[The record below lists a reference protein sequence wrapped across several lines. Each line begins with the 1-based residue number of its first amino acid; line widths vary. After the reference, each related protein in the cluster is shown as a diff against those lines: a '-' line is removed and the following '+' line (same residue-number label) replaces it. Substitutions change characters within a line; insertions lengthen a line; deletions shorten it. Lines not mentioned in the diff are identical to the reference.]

1 MNADLWS
8 NCADAKRTA
17 VMVEWDSTGVRM
29 AAEIQLPG
37 SGETIEL
44 QQQVARL
51 QALLE
56 ASRQVHSTIREEEVM
71 EQTLRIVVR
80 ELEMA
85 GAAFPDVGMAY
96 GNVKDLGIGE
106 AANSAMPIFLLQ
118 DREGNRMAELVVAPP
133 DNRELTL
140 YESDFLEGLTLQA
153 AVALENARN
162 HERNLEW
169 ARVQQ
174 DLDAARNI
182 QRSLLPQKLPEIPG
196 YSVGFKSV
204 TCYEVGGDYLDIVE
218 QPDGSLLMVV
228 ADVAGKGLASAM
240 MSTTFRSAFR
250 AIAAAGMPLD
260 ELATRMNQH
269 HWTEGEEARRRYVTA
284 IFMRLHPEKGELE
297 VVNAGHNPGFLVQPD
312 AELIQFEST
321 GTPLG
326 LLPGMQYST
335 QKATFGEGA
344 RLLFYTDGLTEVFQG
359 EEEFGPERLSDVF
372 STCRSQKADDI
383 LGALWSAINDF
394 SQGGP
399 QGDDMTALALCR
411 LAECAT
417 ETKA

>member
-1 MNADLWS
+1 
-8 NCADAKRTA
+8 
-17 VMVEWDSTGVRM
+17 M
-29 AAEIQLPG
+29 AAEVQLPG

-56 ASRQVHSTIREEEVM
+56 ASRQVHSTIREDEVL

-96 GNVKDLGIGE
+96 GNVKTINPPDGLG
-106 AANSAMPIFLLQ
+106 AALPIYLLQ
-118 DREGNRMAELVVAPP
+118 DREGKRMAELVVAPP
-133 DNRELTL
+133 DGRELTL
-140 YESDFLEGLTLQA
+140 YEADFLEGLTLQA

-162 HERNLEW
+162 HERNLQW

-182 QRSLLPQKLPEIPG
+182 QRSLLPQTLPEIPG
-196 YSVGFKSV
+196 YSVAYKSV

-228 ADVAGKGLASAM
+228 ADVAGKGMASAL
-240 MSTTFRSAFR
+240 MSTTFRAAFR
-250 AIAAAGMPLD
+250 AMAVTGLPLED
-260 ELATRMNQH
+260 LATRMNQH

-284 IFMRLHPEKGELE
+284 IFLRLDPRTGDLE
-297 VVNAGHNPGFLVQPD
+297 VANAGHNPGFLVYPD
-312 AELIQFEST
+312 GTNLEFEST

-326 LLPGMQYST
+326 LLPGMRYSS
-335 QKATFGEGA
+335 QKCVFTPGA

-359 EEEFGPERLSDVF
+359 DEEFGPERLLNVF
-372 STCRSQKADDI
+372 STCRCSNSDDI
-383 LGALWSAINDF
+383 LGALWTAINEF

-399 QGDDMTALALCR
+399 QGDDMTALALSR
-411 LAECAT
+411 ES
-417 ETKA
+417 E